1 MVKALLCRTYDKK
14 QKGNLKYVWRHTY
27 TVKLPRNRQIQLKL
41 RKETS
46 DFAKGAGW
54 GLQAVTSIPAKTI
67 IGKFVMKQR
76 LVEEPVIGTYCLQKG
91 KKYAVSNPDSL
102 MNKINT
108 IVDNDHKS
116 KFNCR
121 ITNGH
126 SVKTTKH
133 VKAGE
138 MLYAP
143 YGVKHHCYDMQYM
156 ICSAKIQKDK
166 RLRVGSMKANHE
178 NDNCCNR
185 CSLAVSKRKKIYPCD
200 MCKHAFCK
208 DCLSVKEKYI
218 EKKYEYFFCK
228 SCLEMPKT
236 HVKYRNRFKK
246 ATRVPYNASFKD
258 KEERWLSRATKE
270 RYCSTFEGSFDLA
283 PSWKFDRQIVI
294 NLFHRAD
301 LANVEFLN
309 FKGSDENSETPWDVK
324 VVEALISMLERDKSH
339 VYGLNLGEIYFTKK
353 AMAHLY
359 KNLRRT
365 WIGFIYISET
375 LNKLPKGCFRYTHPK
390 SNLCLNRKEK
400 PQWYKNGTIAPWYD
414 GDNVLLY
421 HDETMAK
428 CFFSSLN
435 SRHFSGKK

>member
-1 MVKALLCRTYDKK
+1 MVKAVLCRTYDPK

-108 IVDNDHKS
+108 IVDDDYK
-116 KFNCR
+116 KKINCR
-121 ITNGH
+121 ITGAD
-126 SVKTTKH
+126 SVETKRNI
-133 VKAGE
+133 KAGE
-138 MLYAP
+138 MLYAN
-143 YGVKHHCYDMQYM
+143 YGIPKHYYNTQYM
-156 ICSAKIQKDK
+156 ICSQKMQRDK
-166 RLRVGSMKANHE
+166 RLRVGSMRENHE
-178 NDNCCNR
+178 NDNTCDR
-185 CSLAVSKRKKIYPCD
+185 CTVAAVKGRLIHPCD
-200 MCKHAFCK
+200 MCKRALCK
-208 DCLSVKEKYI
+208 ICMGTKEKYI
-218 EKKYEYFFCK
+218 EEEFEYFFCN
-228 SCLEMPKT
+228 SCLEKPKT
-236 HVKYRNRFKK
+236 HPKYRNRFKK

-258 KEERWLSRATKE
+258 KEKRWLCRATKE
-270 RYCSTFEGSFDLA
+270 RYCTTFKGSFDLA
-283 PSWKFDRQIVI
+283 PSWKCDRQIVI

-309 FKGSDENSETPWDVK
+309 FKGSDSNENAPWDET

-339 VYGLNLGEIYFTKK
+339 VYGINLGEIYFTKK
-353 AMAHLY
+353 AMAYLY

-375 LNKLPKGCFRYTHPK
+375 LNKLPKGYFRHTHPK